1 MNKYIKAEMPATF
14 SLDDGDLP
22 KFKIVANTGSV
33 MTFGNIRYALD
44 VERITLKQEKIPI
57 LYDHITGWGIG
68 HAEKVYAENG
78 KLIVEGVVSR
88 ETSFA
93 RDFVSGARNGFPW
106 QASVGGLVVKT
117 TNIKKG
123 EKYDLHGAIVDG
135 PVKIIDEFTLFEVSV
150 VEFGA
155 DDKTSSTITACDD
168 FEDEDETVN
177 DEVVIN
183 NEEMNMEEE
192 KIDFTAQREAE
203 AAEMERVAEIKA
215 RAQSGDEKLVAQ
227 AIREGWSPDQFEL
240 QSLRANRQSPPAP
253 APQSDEL
260 APETFEAVALRACGF
275 NVDRKYSDQ
284 VLTAADKLGRFGL
297 KEFVARAAGVSQRDS
312 NWIQAAFST
321 TSLNYILSRTVD
333 AILLQAF
340 DYVDNGWKKAFKI
353 GSVSDF
359 KTAKRYRLNS
369 DLTYQ
374 PLADGGNIKHGQI
387 EDEAFDAKADTYAT
401 MFALTRKDII
411 NDDLGALTELPR
423 QFGYAA
429 AETINSV
436 AWKLFMNPANVGGNA
451 FYYASAGTLKAS
463 CPLTLDNLSAA
474 RAAFFT
480 KTKKS
485 GAPLG
490 IPPTI
495 LVVPT
500 SLEDKALM
508 LTKAT
513 QLNNGTT
520 SDQPADYN
528 PQYGRFQV
536 VGVPY
541 LEYASYSG
549 YSSTS
554 WYLLADPNRC
564 AAFEVAFLNGK
575 TAPTVEKA
583 ETNFDTLGI
592 QYRAYIDFGVSQQDQ
607 RGILKCTA

>member
-1 MNKYIKAEMPATF
+1 MNKYIKAKMPATF

-57 LYDHITGWGIG
+57 LYGHVTTWGIG

-88 ETSFA
+88 ETEFA

-117 TNIKKG
+117 TSIKKG

-168 FEDEDETVN
+168 FEDEDETIN

-183 NEEMNMEEE
+183 NEEMKMEEE

-215 RAQSGDEKLVAQ
+215 RAQSDDELLVAQ
-227 AIREGWSPDQFEL
+227 AIREGWTADQFEL

-253 APQSDEL
+253 APQTDEL
-260 APETFEAVALRACGF
+260 APEVFEAVALRAAGF
-275 NVDRKYSDQ
+275 TPKYSDQ
-284 VLTAADKLGRFGL
+284 ILTAADKLGRYGL
-297 KEFVARAAGVSQRDS
+297 KEFVARAAGVSTRDS
-312 NWIQAAFST
+312 DWISAAFST
-321 TSLNYILSRTVD
+321 TNLNYILSRTVN
-333 AILLQAF
+333 AILLEAF
-340 DYVDNGWKKAFKI
+340 NYVDSGWKKAFKI

-359 KTAKRYRLNS
+359 KKASRYRLNS

-374 PLADGGNIKHGQI
+374 PLTDGGNIKHGQI
-387 EDEAFDAKADTYAT
+387 EDEAFEVKADTRAI

-423 QFGYAA
+423 SFGIGA
-429 AETINSV
+429 AETINQV
-436 AWKLFMNPANVGGNA
+436 CWKLFMNPANVGGTA
-451 FYYASAGTLKAS
+451 FYHASAGTLKAN
-463 CPLTLDNLSAA
+463 CPLNLDNLSAA
-474 RAAFFT
+474 RAAFFN

-490 IPPTI
+490 VPPTV
-495 LVVPT
+495 LVVPIA
-500 SLEDKALM
+500 LEDKALM

-541 LEYASYSG
+541 LGNSTYTG
-549 YSSTS
+549 YSDTS
-554 WYLLADPNRC
+554 WYLLADPRRL
-564 AAFEVAFLNGK
+564 AAFEIAFLNGK
-575 TAPTVEKA
+575 TAPTVDRA

-607 RGILKCTA
+607 RAILKCTA

>member
-14 SLDDGDLP
+14 SIDDGDLP
-22 KFKIVANTGSV
+22 KFRIVANTGSV

-57 LYDHITGWGIG
+57 LYDHVTTWGIG

-78 KLIVEGVVSR
+78 KLIVEGGVSR

-93 RDFVSGARNGFPW
+93 RDFVSSARNGFPW
-106 QASVGGLVVKT
+106 QASVGGLVAKT
-117 TNIKKG
+117 PNIKKG

-177 DEVVIN
+177 DEIVIN
-183 NEEMNMEEE
+183 KELKMEEE
-192 KIDFTAQREAE
+192 KIDFTAQREAV

-227 AIREGWSPDQFEL
+227 AIREGWSADQFEL

-260 APETFEAVALRACGF
+260 APEVFEAVALRAAGF
-275 NVDRKYSDQ
+275 NPKYSDQ
-284 VLTAADKLGRFGL
+284 VLTAADKLGRYGL
-297 KEFVARAAGVSQRDS
+297 KEFVARAAGVSTRDS
-312 NWIQAAFST
+312 DWISAAFST
-321 TSLNYILSRTVD
+321 TNLSYILKRSVD

-340 DYVDNGWKKAFKI
+340 NYTDNGWKKAFKV

-359 KTAKRYRLNS
+359 KTAQRYRLNG
-369 DLTYQ
+369 DLTYE

-387 EDEAFDAKADTYAT
+387 EDEAFAVKADTYAK
-401 MFALTRKDII
+401 MFAITRKDII
-411 NDDLGALTELPR
+411 NDDLGALTEIPR
-423 QFGYAA
+423 MFGIAA
-429 AETINSV
+429 AETINQ
-436 AWKLFMNPANVGGNA
+436 ACWKLFMNPANVGGNA
-451 FYYASAGTLKAS
+451 FYYAASGTLKAN
-463 CPLTLDNLSAA
+463 CPLNLDNLSAA
-474 RAAFFT
+474 RAAFFG

-490 IPPTI
+490 IPPTV

-500 SLEDKALM
+500 ALEDKALM

-513 QLNNGTT
+513 NLNNGATA
-520 SDQPADYN
+520 DNPADYN

-541 LEYASYSG
+541 LG
-549 YSSTS
+549 YSAYTGYSDTS
-554 WYLLADPNRC
+554 WYLLSDPVRL
-564 AAFEVAFLNGK
+564 AAFEIAFLNGK
-575 TAPTVEKA
+575 TAPTVERA